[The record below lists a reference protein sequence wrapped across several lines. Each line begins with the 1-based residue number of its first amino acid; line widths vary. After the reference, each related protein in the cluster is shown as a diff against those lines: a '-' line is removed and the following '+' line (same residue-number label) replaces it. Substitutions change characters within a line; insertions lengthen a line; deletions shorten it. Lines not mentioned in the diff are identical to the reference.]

1 MRRVLEIVLLLC
13 VAWCLACEKQAEQ
26 YEKANMKTRWME
38 AETTLRSMAM
48 TQTGF
53 KASNLRYATSF
64 DEMDFSMTSSNI
76 TYSYFM
82 GNSVIKGNL
91 GPATL
96 PTGLEFSTPTENEF
110 VIWAVANLDGDPEWD
125 VWKIDQAQ
133 NIQHVKND
141 FEGFTP
147 K

>member
-1 MRRVLEIVLLLC
+1 MKKVSAMVAVLGLLC
-13 VAWCLACEKQAEQ
+13 FAACEKQAEQ

-48 TQTGF
+48 AQTAF
-53 KASNLRYATSF
+53 KASNLKYAASF

-82 GNSVIKGNL
+82 GDSMIKGNL
-91 GPATL
+91 GPETL
-96 PTGLEFSTPTENEF
+96 PAGLEAIAPTENEF
-110 VIWAVANLDGDPEWD
+110 VIWAVANLDGDPDWD
-125 VWKIDQAQ
+125 VWRIDQAQ
-133 NIQHVKND
+133 NIRHVRND

>member
-1 MRRVLEIVLLLC
+1 MNKGWTVMVVICLVWC
-13 VAWCLACEKQAEQ
+13 VACEKQAEQ

-38 AETTLRSMAM
+38 AETALRSMAM
-48 TQTGF
+48 TQTTF

-82 GNSVIKGNL
+82 GDAVIKGNL

-96 PTGLEFSTPTENEF
+96 PPGLEAGTPTESEF
-110 VIWAVANLDGDPEWD
+110 IIWAVANLDGDPDLD
-125 VWKIDQAQ
+125 VWKIDHTQ
-133 NIQHVKND
+133 NIKHVRND